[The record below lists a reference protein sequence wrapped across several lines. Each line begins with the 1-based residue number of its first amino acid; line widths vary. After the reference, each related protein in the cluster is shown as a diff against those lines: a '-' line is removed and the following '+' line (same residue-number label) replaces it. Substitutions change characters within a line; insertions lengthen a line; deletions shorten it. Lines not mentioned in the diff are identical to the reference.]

1 MHHACIVGVVPA
13 VEVVPVVSCQW
24 SLMVIVDVVVD
35 VVLVMVRNSD
45 DIGVFSYDS
54 LLDIYPR
61 KGISYPLRFF

>member
-1 MHHACIVGVVPA
+1 
-13 VEVVPVVSCQW
+13 
-24 SLMVIVDVVVD
+24 MVIVDVVVD
-35 VVLVMVRNSD
+35 VVLVMVRNYD